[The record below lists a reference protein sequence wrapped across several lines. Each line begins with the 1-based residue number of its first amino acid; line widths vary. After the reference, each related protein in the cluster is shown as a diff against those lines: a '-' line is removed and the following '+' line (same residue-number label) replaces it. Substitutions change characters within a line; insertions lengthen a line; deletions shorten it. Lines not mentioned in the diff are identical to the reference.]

1 MPRVVHQPL
10 LEVLQDVSTLATERS
25 PRGTAHLQPVRELL
39 CGSPPGSSTIH
50 LGARGQGKGCVPGS
64 SQDSYREALRV
75 AEPIVSLR
83 PDGPEPHAW
92 TPCPRVHHF
101 PPGSMTYTVSC
112 HVSCLLYSVLLCPI
126 LYCCFTLSYYVVSLP
141 RAPWKLLP
149 IPSEAGR
156 ASAITAASYSCP
168 TWTVGPDFL
177 GDIRPPAVLWTVTC
191 TGP

>member
-10 LEVLQDVSTLATERS
+10 LEVPQDVSMLATERS

-64 SQDSYREALRV
+64 SQDSYREVLRV

-92 TPCPRVHHF
+92 TPCPCLHHF
-101 PPGSMTYTVSC
+101 PPGSMAYSFLSRVMSV
-112 HVSCLLYSVLLCPI
+112 VSCLAVSHPVLLFHTVLLCRVTAPSSLEAAFHPLGSRQSI
-126 LYCCFTLSYYVVSLP
+126 SHHCC
-141 RAPWKLLP
+141 
-149 IPSEAGR
+149 
-156 ASAITAASYSCP
+156 
-168 TWTVGPDFL
+168 
-177 GDIRPPAVLWTVTC
+177 
-191 TGP
+191 